1 MKNWKAIKIVFL
13 NFPPFLQIAKV
24 VSKRFK
30 FRIICILLEVR
41 NLTNSGKPRIFLII
55 DANKNS
61 KNTTVKVQIFTK
73 IFLGEGKISQKT
85 KVFFFLEICIF
96 KKRKLL
102 ETKVEDHIRKNR
114 HFILNVDVFC

>member
-55 DANKNS
+55 DANKKKLKKHDRKSSNFH
-61 KNTTVKVQIFTK
+61 KNFP
-73 IFLGEGKISQKT
+73 GGG
-85 KVFFFLEICIF
+85 
-96 KKRKLL
+96 
-102 ETKVEDHIRKNR
+102 
-114 HFILNVDVFC
+114 